1 MNKIKTMLKIV
12 YANIIWK
19 ANEKKIFTMI
29 ETEEDKLT
37 TKQLWTL
44 WNIFDSL
51 NDSKNEQRL
60 GIISNLLRERDIN
73 FGW

>member
-1 MNKIKTMLKIV
+1 MERVKTLLKKV

-19 ANEKKIFTMI
+19 ANENKILKMI
-29 ETEEDKLT
+29 KTESDELSV
-37 TKQLWTL
+37 KQLWKL